1 MMAHLKSWR
10 DHLPSWL
17 RNIRL
22 NFYRLHLY
30 YFIFTILLSSIIVY
44 GSTTNGNSGNAQN
57 QFNLRYIDAL
67 FLCASAMTNSGLNVV
82 NLGAITGFQQAVLFI
97 LIPLGNVMVVSM
109 STVYIRKYFF
119 RKKIR
124 HFLHH
129 SKAGRQVANDIER
142 DSISHQK
149 IHDTHQSDRT
159 VNPSSSTVPN
169 DHNMTAEL
177 RSRKAPKKDP
187 NPHHLTHFG
196 GFPFPW
202 ESVGVQ
208 NILHAPFQR
217 LHSRPQEKAHDYLSF
232 KPALDSRGRF
242 LSLDERQREE
252 LGGVEYK
259 ALHLLGWLLPA
270 YLVFWF
276 LLGIVI
282 LVPYSYYGPLA
293 NVLRTSQ
300 PGNLEPGCLLDQNMI
315 AVRGYELTLI
325 VTGALILVGNQLYP
339 VFLRFIIW
347 CLYKL
352 VPKDSELHHTCAFL
366 LHHPRRCFILLF
378 PSINT
383 WYLLAAQL
391 GIDFFLWAFFGILN
405 LGLPAI
411 QSMSA
416 GQQTLVGLYQGLGVR
431 VGGLYAVLISS
442 TAPALQIL
450 YLAGMYI
457 SGFPII
463 VSLRQTNIYEERS
476 LGIENNSDE
485 DAEKKGEQSY
495 ISEHIRKQL
504 AYDLWWLILA
514 IWLITIIE
522 RHDIVAGGEYFTIWA
537 IVFETVSAYGTVGLS
552 LGVPY
557 DNYSFSGTWHTLSKL
572 ILICVMIRGRHRGL
586 PYAIDRAVL
595 LPGEELMEK
604 MDKEVNG
611 RRGNKN
617 SAQWNE
623 EEQRVRREEEGSQAE
638 SQDRGQDPEGHEVKG
653 TQEGP
658 S

>member
-1 MMAHLKSWR
+1 MTAHFHSWR
-10 DHLPSWL
+10 DRLPSWL

-22 NFYRLHLY
+22 NFYRLHLC
-30 YFIFTILLSSIIVY
+30 YFIFAILLSSVIVY
-44 GSTTNGNSGNAQN
+44 GSTTNGNSGNAQE
-57 QFNLRYIDAL
+57 QFDLRYIDAL

-124 HFLHH
+124 HFLNH
-129 SKAGRQVANDIER
+129 SKAGRQIAQDIER
-142 DSISHQK
+142 DGSKQ
-149 IHDTHQSDRT
+149 HDHRDFSQPRRT
-159 VNPSSSTVPN
+159 VEPSSSRVPK
-169 DHNMTAEL
+169 DHEMTAEL
-177 RSRKAPKKDP
+177 RNRRPPKKDTS
-187 NPHHLTHFG
+187 PHHLTHFG
-196 GFPFPW
+196 GFPLPW
-202 ESVGVQ
+202 ESSGFQ
-208 NILHAPFQR
+208 TLFQAPFQK
-217 LHSRPQEKAHDYLSF
+217 LHRPPHGEPHNYLSF

-259 ALHLLGWLLPA
+259 ALVLLGWLLPA
-270 YLVFWF
+270 YLLFWF
-276 LLGIVI
+276 TLGIVI
-282 LVPYSYYGPLA
+282 LVPYSYYPPLA
-293 NVLRTSQ
+293 SVLRTSQ
-300 PGNLEPGCLLDQNMI
+300 PGNLEPGCL
-315 AVRGYELTLI
+315 
-325 VTGALILVGNQLYP
+325 
-339 VFLRFIIW
+339 
-347 CLYKL
+347 
-352 VPKDSELHHTCAFL
+352 
-366 LHHPRRCFILLF
+366 
-378 PSINT
+378 
-383 WYLLAAQL
+383 
-391 GIDFFLWAFFGILN
+391 
-405 LGLPAI
+405 
-411 QSMSA
+411 
-416 GQQTLVGLYQGLGVR
+416 GVR
-431 VGGLYAVLISS
+431 VGGLYAVLISN

-463 VSLRQTNIYEERS
+463 ISLRQTNIYEERS

-485 DAEKKGEQSY
+485 DAENKDEKSY
-495 ISEHIRKQL
+495 ISEHVRKQL

-522 RHDIVAGGEYFTIWA
+522 RHDIVAGGDYFTIWA

-611 RRGNKN
+611 RGSDKHGVKW
-617 SAQWNE
+617 QE
-623 EEQRVRREEEGSQAE
+623 EEQRVRREQEGSQAE
-638 SQDRGQDPEGHEVKG
+638 SQERGQDPEGHDVKG
-653 TQEGP
+653 TEEGL

>member
-1 MMAHLKSWR
+1 MTAHLKSWR

-124 HFLHH
+124 HFLNH
-129 SKAGRQVANDIER
+129 SKAGRQVADDIER

-149 IHDTHQSDRT
+149 IHDTYQPDRT
-159 VNPSSSTVPN
+159 INASSSTVPK

-270 YLVFWF
+270 YLIFWF
-276 LLGIVI
+276 LLGIVV
-282 LVPYSYYGPLA
+282 LVPYSYYGSLA

-300 PGNLEPGCLLDQNMI
+300 PGNLEPG
-315 AVRGYELTLI
+315 
-325 VTGALILVGNQLYP
+325 
-339 VFLRFIIW
+339 W
-347 CLYKL
+347 
-352 VPKDSELHHTCAFL
+352 
-366 LHHPRRCFILLF
+366 
-378 PSINT
+378 
-383 WYLLAAQL
+383 
-391 GIDFFLWAFFGILN
+391 
-405 LGLPAI
+405 
-411 QSMSA
+411 
-416 GQQTLVGLYQGLGVR
+416 
-431 VGGLYAVLISS
+431 
-442 TAPALQIL
+442 
-450 YLAGMYI
+450 
-457 SGFPII
+457 
-463 VSLRQTNIYEERS
+463 
-476 LGIENNSDE
+476 
-485 DAEKKGEQSY
+485 
-495 ISEHIRKQL
+495 
-504 AYDLWWLILA
+504 
-514 IWLITIIE
+514 
-522 RHDIVAGGEYFTIWA
+522 
-537 IVFETVSAYGTVGLS
+537 
-552 LGVPY
+552 
-557 DNYSFSGTWHTLSKL
+557 
-572 ILICVMIRGRHRGL
+572 
-586 PYAIDRAVL
+586 
-595 LPGEELMEK
+595 
-604 MDKEVNG
+604 
-611 RRGNKN
+611 
-617 SAQWNE
+617 
-623 EEQRVRREEEGSQAE
+623 
-638 SQDRGQDPEGHEVKG
+638 
-653 TQEGP
+653 
-658 S
+658 